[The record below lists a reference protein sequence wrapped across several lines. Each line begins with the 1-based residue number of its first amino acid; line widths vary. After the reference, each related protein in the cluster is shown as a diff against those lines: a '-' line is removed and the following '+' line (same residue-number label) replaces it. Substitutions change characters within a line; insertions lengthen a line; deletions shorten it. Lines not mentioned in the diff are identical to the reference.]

1 MKRVKSDLNPHAA
14 PYIPCSKLFS
24 GTIYKSA
31 EMAISP
37 GKYKATK
44 KPMEYQLPNSLNYDT
59 KDFERLSLSSELA
72 SKIGQHN
79 YSDNTF
85 QDESSGWD
93 ASYVKLDPLSS
104 MFPDISVEYLAA
116 ILAANQGDLRET
128 IDVLQEFKYEGDG
141 SEHYI
146 EAAKTSNSCD
156 LTSLLASCTIEG
168 AETGNRFDLASQKT
182 RGSRKNSNRNM
193 GKEEFEVLKFKTHIL
208 KVNIHCDGCKLRVK
222 KILHRIEG
230 VFSVDVDVEN
240 KKVTVQGNVD
250 SETLINK
257 LTKSGKHAQL
267 WPQKKQKQVAPP
279 AKNGNKNNKDQGK
292 EGLKASNNR
301 QKQLPS
307 YSSDD
312 EDYDDSSDDDDEF
325 ADDVRFLDDVKQF
338 NLLMPPNNATTIA
351 KKNGNVNAGGSATRG
366 GGNKGGGNPYLNH
379 MQHPNKSTQNGT
391 NAAAQ
396 QKLVNTT
403 RNAGEGRR
411 MADING
417 MIGLGFNGLGGYNG
431 EGFRGS
437 GFHGYTGPPSHGGEQ
452 HQHPMLVN
460 MQGYQARPSS
470 MMSSNL
476 GGNNMMMMHDNR
488 YMQPQMM
495 YLRSPQISPY
505 TAYYNCY
512 PSHHDQSNQS
522 CNVTHLFSDENTKG
536 CVVM

>member
-1 MKRVKSDLNPHAA
+1 
-14 PYIPCSKLFS
+14 
-24 GTIYKSA
+24 
-31 EMAISP
+31 
-37 GKYKATK
+37 
-44 KPMEYQLPNSLNYDT
+44 
-59 KDFERLSLSSELA
+59 
-72 SKIGQHN
+72 
-79 YSDNTF
+79 
-85 QDESSGWD
+85 
-93 ASYVKLDPLSS
+93 
-104 MFPDISVEYLAA
+104 
-116 ILAANQGDLRET
+116 
-128 IDVLQEFKYEGDG
+128 
-141 SEHYI
+141 
-146 EAAKTSNSCD
+146 
-156 LTSLLASCTIEG
+156 
-168 AETGNRFDLASQKT
+168 
-182 RGSRKNSNRNM
+182 
-193 GKEEFEVLKFKTHIL
+193 
-208 KVNIHCDGCKLRVK
+208 
-222 KILHRIEG
+222 G

-257 LTKSGKHAQL
+257 LARSGKHAQL
-267 WPQKKQKQVAPP
+267 WPQKKQKQAAPP

-312 EDYDDSSDDDDEF
+312 EDYDDSSDDDEEEF

-338 NLLMPPNNATTIA
+338 NLLMQPNNATASA

-366 GGNKGGGNPYLNH
+366 GGNK
-379 MQHPNKSTQNGT
+379 
-391 NAAAQ
+391 
-396 QKLVNTT
+396 
-403 RNAGEGRR
+403 
-411 MADING
+411 
-417 MIGLGFNGLGGYNG
+417 
-431 EGFRGS
+431 GFRGS

-452 HQHPMLVN
+452 HQHPMPVN
-460 MQGYQARPSS
+460 MRGYQARPSS